1 MSDIKT
7 TPLDYKSNNSLNVM
21 SSNVSQ
27 PNELINI
34 STNNKTASPS
44 TSYVSAVKV
53 VPKIT
58 FPKKDQAIV
67 LHAEDSLKLFDYV
80 KAIGDIIGPKNISF
94 ASRISNNRICIYLG
108 STELVDNLVKS
119 HSTIQLQ
126 NLILNV
132 RRLISPTKRILIS
145 NVSPS
150 IPHEVIENAV
160 KNLGLHLA
168 SRVSFLKAGF
178 SDEYIH
184 IQSFRRQIY
193 VFPTSDN
200 FEIQTSILI
209 SYDGVDHRIFL
220 STDKME
226 CFICKQ
232 IGHISTTCPNAASIN
247 IPVNQPLKEVDS
259 LDLNSSPTSN
269 EQIDFSSTQMT
280 STSMIP
286 PTNQI
291 LIEPCVTDFNLTP
304 SSIQYNSNTQAAS
317 QKRNHSETISS
328 CDQLSLPDNICSPT
342 LLPTPEL
349 MPPPNDLSDTTRH
362 INRRKK
368 KRKSS
373 EPRLTEV
380 LKKNIEEAY
389 QNLNES
395 FILPIDNFIAFLEN
409 TFRSSNPYDEA
420 IKFTKDIK
428 ILLSNIYSIYPLL
441 EERSTKNKFTRL
453 YKKLKKQLEAETVES
468 GSNSATPMSTTDL
481 SDEEVLSD
489 TSFISLT
496 PN

>member
-7 TPLDYKSNNSLNVM
+7 TPDYKSNNSLNVM

-27 PNELINI
+27 PNELINTK
-34 STNNKTASPS
+34 TNNKTASPS
-44 TSYVSAVKV
+44 TSYILAVKV

-67 LHAEDSLKLFDYV
+67 LHTEDSLKLFDYV
-80 KAIGDIIGPKNISF
+80 KAIGDIIGPKHISF
-94 ASRISNNRICIYLG
+94 ASRISSNRICIYLG

-119 HSTIQLQ
+119 YSTIQVQ
-126 NLILNV
+126 NLILNI

-145 NVSPS
+145 NVSPF

-178 SDEYIH
+178 SDDEYIH
-184 IQSFRRQIY
+184 IQSFRRHIY
-193 VFPTSDN
+193 VFPTYDN
-200 FEIQTSILI
+200 FELQTSILI

-232 IGHISTTCPNAASIN
+232 IDHISTTCPNAASIN
-247 IPVNQPLKEVDS
+247 ILVNQPSKEVDS

-269 EQIDFSSTQMT
+269 EQIDFSSTQMA
-280 STSMIP
+280 SISMIP

-291 LIEPCVTDFNLTP
+291 LIEPCITGFNLTL
-304 SSIQYNSNTQAAS
+304 SSVQYNSNTQAAS
-317 QKRNHSETISS
+317 QKRNHSETLSF

-349 MPPPNDLSDTTRH
+349 MPPPNYLSDTTRH

-380 LKKNIEEAY
+380 LKKNIKEAY
-389 QNLNES
+389 QNL
-395 FILPIDNFIAFLEN
+395 
-409 TFRSSNPYDEA
+409 SSPW
-420 IKFTKDIK
+420 T
-428 ILLSNIYSIYPLL
+428 ILLHFWKTLL
-441 EERSTKNKFTRL
+441 E
-453 YKKLKKQLEAETVES
+453 AV
-468 GSNSATPMSTTDL
+468 
-481 SDEEVLSD
+481 
-489 TSFISLT
+489 
-496 PN
+496 